1 MSCAFLNSKTY
12 KSSTFV
18 TRNNATYNWS
28 WKKIEN
34 RKSTS
39 TIFKNWFCDLFT
51 IIAKHK
57 RIENCFRW
65 TIQNKSFEKLLIAIF
80 KINRICSFILSSK
93 IRIFK
98 TNLRIFVTIKQ
109 ISLQNFFLK
118 YKFRNNMI
126 EISIFNRKM
135 SKNNEKIFKNRKY
148 SIKISSI
155 RNSFVIKFTN
165 VIVCVFFDKEF
176 RIKSFNF
183 ATISLYMIRIILF
196 KKQSVGGTLA
206 GATLPLGQTGQ
217 KAQS

>member
-1 MSCAFLNSKTY
+1 MLVILNQFHVITYSERTVSVLLQRTIFFVLSFAFSDSKIC

-28 WKKIEN
+28 WEKAES

-65 TIQNKSFEKLLIAIF
+65 TIQNKSFEKLLITIF
-80 KINRICSFILSSK
+80 EINRICSFLLSLK

-98 TNLRIFVTIKQ
+98 TNLRMFVTIKRM
-109 ISLQNFFLK
+109 SLQKFFLK
-118 YKFRNNMI
+118 HKFCNNMI
-126 EISIFNRKM
+126 EILTFNRKM
-135 SKNNEKIFKNRKY
+135 SKNSEKIFKNRKC

-155 RNSFVIKFTN
+155 RNSSANLKIDENFKVW
-165 VIVCVFFDKEF
+165 
-176 RIKSFNF
+176 RI
-183 ATISLYMIRIILF
+183 RR
-196 KKQSVGGTLA
+196 
-206 GATLPLGQTGQ
+206 PLRL
-217 KAQS
+217 